1 MEQTARFLYVHKGD
15 SAAPAAGPFLY
26 GQKGTKEPPGAC
38 SGEHRSGAPSR
49 RAPGPRLRGPLLGGP
64 AKFPARGDWSGCLNS
79 RRATGPCAGWKLTS
93 ECGSAAAPPLAE
105 LALPVQNSLPS
116 FGRGAVKNR
125 RGGACPSR
133 RFLTYAVGAA
143 HRAARPCPHL
153 WIEQAERTARFLYT
167 YKRDSAAPAA
177 GPFLYGQK
185 GTKEPP
191 GACSGEHCSGAPSR
205 RAPGPHLQGPLL
217 RGPAKFPARRDLSD
231 LLPFNPGPLG
241 P

>member
-1 MEQTARFLYVHKGD
+1 M
-15 SAAPAAGPFLY
+15 
-26 GQKGTKEPPGAC
+26 
-38 SGEHRSGAPSR
+38 
-49 RAPGPRLRGPLLGGP
+49 
-64 AKFPARGDWSGCLNS
+64 
-79 RRATGPCAGWKLTS
+79 
-93 ECGSAAAPPLAE
+93 
-105 LALPVQNSLPS
+105 
-116 FGRGAVKNR
+116 KNR

-133 RFLTYAVGAA
+133 RFLTYAVEAA
-143 HRAARPCPHL
+143 HWAARPCPHL

-217 RGPAKFPARRDLSD
+217 RGPAKFPARRDLSGFYRFIPGHWALAWWKIEAD
-231 LLPFNPGPLG
+231 AVPHLRLRLPNKRSRYKIGQAKSSKFPFWRGGGSLWIRRRWISKVRRTKETATAAIFAYLG
-241 P
+241 PQWARIKWQEVTQISARRKFCSS